1 MNSEEF
7 QRDIEHFIEFAGF
20 SVQDSCLCY
29 ENMVSYEENEDIDD
43 SQGSADDNDW
53 VDEDTIEAKSDSVLK
68 LKIAFCEVFSVPTI
82 YFTLKNPSG
91 TLRVSCDDIWD
102 KVFKEDSSNFVGKI
116 SYEQIQS
123 ERMMRIHPCHT
134 SSILSGFSLSKN
146 KTLSLLSIL
155 LRPFFCLD
163 SQLKNHF
170 QKSLHFE

>member
-7 QRDIEHFIEFAGF
+7 QRDIEHFLGLAGF
-20 SVQDSCLCY
+20 SVEDSCLCY
-29 ENMVSYEENEDIDD
+29 ENKVSYEVDDDIEAN
-43 SQGSADDNDW
+43 QGCTDEENDW
-53 VDEDTIEAKSDSVLK
+53 VDEDTVEVSSDNHSELR
-68 LKIAFCEVFSVPTI
+68 LKIAYCEVFSVPTI

-91 TLRVSCDDIWD
+91 TLVSCDEIWN

-116 SYEQIQS
+116 SIEQILS

-134 SSILSGFSLSKN
+134 GSILAGFSLSKN

-163 SQLKNHF
+163 TQLKNHF
-170 QKSLHFE
+170 Q